1 MQELFN
7 TLPAWLGPLGW
18 LALLLGLVL
27 QQRAWAEAQNKTT
40 VLGFRNVVS
49 SQIHQPHPVDAADAA
64 DAAGAASRL
73 SNGGNWGSIV
83 GLGLSLLSLLTD
95 GLARLG

>member
-27 QQRAWAEAQNKTT
+27 HQRAWAEAQNKTT

-49 SQIHQPHPVDAADAA
+49 SQIHQPHTV

-73 SNGGNWGSIV
+73 SNWGNWGSIV